1 MTYPNL
7 EAELKRC
14 GYTRNDIADV
24 LGIHVS
30 GVSAMMTGKRE
41 FSIYRARKL
50 RDALFPDMRIDYLF
64 DQNPSEAGTEKSER
78 HARGLEEVEENSYA
92 KAEKDRGRA
101 PG

>member
-30 GVSAMMTGKRE
+30 GVSAMMTGKRS
-41 FSIYRARKL
+41 FSVYRARKL
-50 RDALFPDMRIDYLF
+50 RDAMFPNMRLDYLF
-64 DQNPSEAGTEKSER
+64 DQNPSATEGKGSEEDM
-78 HARGLEEVEENSYA
+78 GV
-92 KAEKDRGRA
+92 K
-101 PG
+101 